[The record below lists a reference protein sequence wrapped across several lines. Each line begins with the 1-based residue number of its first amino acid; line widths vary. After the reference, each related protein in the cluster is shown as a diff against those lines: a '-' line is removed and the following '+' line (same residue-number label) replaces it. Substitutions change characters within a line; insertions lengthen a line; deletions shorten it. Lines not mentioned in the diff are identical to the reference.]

1 MASCVSVSLLLS
13 CGYSPLTMGADVA
26 YCGLTGRQLNGRLF
40 AGPTYYLRLKHLA
53 RSKLAVRAGGPTQ
66 VRRMEG

>member
-1 MASCVSVSLLLS
+1 
-13 CGYSPLTMGADVA
+13 MGADVA

-40 AGPTYYLRLKHLA
+40 VGPTYYLRLKHLA